1 MKTSIV
7 IPMWNEE
14 AWVEQA
20 YQRIKRAITEN
31 NIDAQIV
38 FATDGCTD
46 RTVEIIEG
54 IRQRDSS
61 VILFNHPTKL
71 GRGRALKRAFKKV
84 DTEYIV
90 YMDSDLAT
98 DLKHLPEVID
108 YLDSGAHIVTGSRLM
123 KGSECERS
131 RKRNTFSRVYNFL
144 ARFLFRS
151 KMHDHQCGFK
161 GFNRTKIMEVL
172 DDVKSNGW
180 FWDAEILLR
189 GQKEGLEVVEFPV
202 SWSDREDESSKVNLW
217 KDARTMG
224 VEMLQLRLE
233 LLPKNLKQMI
243 SFAGV
248 GVSNTLI
255 SLAVLW
261 ILENTIGRGDWG
273 YYIAYMA
280 GIINSF
286 ILNRRFTFNEK
297 GVSKRTFG
305 QFAGFIAMY
314 LAAMVIYSE
323 SARFL
328 EVALGFYYLF
338 AAIAST
344 AIEFIFTFSISK
356 LVIFRKR
363 NGDDDEPVVS

>member
-1 MKTSIV
+1 MRASIV

-20 YQRIKRAITEN
+20 YQRIKRAINEN
-31 NIDAQIV
+31 KLDAQIV

-46 RTVEIIEG
+46 RTVEIIEE
-54 IRQRDSS
+54 IQKKDSS

-98 DLKHLPEVID
+98 DMKHLSQLIGH
-108 YLDSGAHIVTGSRLM
+108 LDNGADIVTGSRLM
-123 KGSECERS
+123 KGSECKRS

-144 ARFLFRS
+144 ARFLFQS

-161 GFNRTKIMEVL
+161 GFNRMKILEVL

-217 KDARTMG
+217 KDARDMG
-224 VEMLQLRLE
+224 IELLQLRLE
-233 LLPKNLKQMI
+233 LLPKSLTQMI

-248 GVSNTLI
+248 GVTNTLI
-255 SLAVLW
+255 SLIALW

-286 ILNRRFTFNEK
+286 ILNRKFTFNEK
-297 GVSKRTFG
+297 GVTKRTFG

-314 LAAMVIYSE
+314 LAAMIIYSE
-323 SARFL
+323 TAKFL
-328 EVALGFYYLF
+328 ELALGFFYLF

-344 AIEFIFTFSISK
+344 AVEFIFTFTISK
-356 LVIFRKR
+356 AVIFRKT
-363 NGDDDEPVVS
+363 NGGEDKPLAP